1 MFCWLIFL
9 NIILLSDRSE
19 SWSAREVIH
28 QFNHDQQLQ
37 LNIYLDCN
45 DVELQIGQEV
55 SNLFVNSTA
64 DKMKILGR
72 FSSHSLIIACF
83 KDSTRNRTL
92 NGVKELLWGLQ
103 YLPILFVVDSNM
115 DFYFQQALSHGFIH
129 VLALNFMNGSLY
141 TYKPYPKVE
150 VHQIKDMQKFYKLTK
165 LRNLQ
170 GQAVRTTVETMT
182 PRCFRYRNRHGQLI
196 YAGYMY
202 RMVKEFISTYNGT
215 EEHVFGNVDTV
226 PYKEGL
232 AALKNGEIDMMP
244 RIIHALEW
252 YYFYRSHI
260 LYNIKTY
267 IMVPWAE
274 PLPKSLYFIQPF
286 RGTVWITIMVS
297 FVYASIVIW
306 WIRYRQQ
313 GNSSLT
319 QSFMDVLQLLFQL
332 PLSKIWHFNMGTHQ
346 VVSFIV
352 LFVFGFMLTN
362 LYTAQLSSYLTTGL
376 FKSQINTFDDLFR
389 EKRTLLVE
397 SFDAEVLHNMTKEKI
412 IQKEFESII
421 LITSIEEVFKH
432 RKSLNTSYAYEAYED
447 RIAFELSQQ
456 RYLRVPIFKILK
468 EVYDQRPVFVALRH
482 GLPYVELFNN
492 YLRRIFESGIWI
504 KLQEDSFLEGIAS
517 GEISFRKSK
526 SREIKIFDKD
536 FYFFAYILL
545 GMGWCVSTIALFLE
559 LWSFKYS
566 VTNVLHEG

>member
-1 MFCWLIFL
+1 MSRWLTFL
-9 NIILLSDRSE
+9 YIILLCGRSK

-28 QFNHDQQLQ
+28 QLNHDQRLQ

-55 SNLFVNSTA
+55 ANLLVNSTEEQ
-64 DKMKILGR
+64 KKLLGR

-83 KDSTRNRTL
+83 KNSTRNRTL

-103 YLPILFVVDSNM
+103 YLPMLFVVESNM
-115 DFYFQQALSHGFIH
+115 DSYFQQALSQGFLH
-129 VLALNFMNGSLY
+129 VLALNLSNGSLY

-150 VHQIKDMQKFYKLTK
+150 IHKIEDMKKFYKLTK

-170 GQAVRTTVETMT
+170 GQVVRTSVETMT
-182 PRCFRYRNRHGQLI
+182 PRCFRYRNRNGELV

-202 RMVKEFISTYNGT
+202 RMVKEFIEKYNGT
-215 EEHVFGNVDTV
+215 EEHVFDEVDTI

-232 AALKNGEIDMMP
+232 KALINGEIDMMP
-244 RIIHALEW
+244 RIIHDLEW
-252 YYFYRSHI
+252 CYFYRSHI

-274 PLPKSLYFIQPF
+274 PLPKSLYFIKPF
-286 RGTVWITIMVS
+286 RSTVWITIMVS

-306 WIRYRQQ
+306 WIRYRQL
-313 GNSSLT
+313 GNSSLSR
-319 QSFMDVLQLLFQL
+319 SFMDVLELFFQL
-332 PLSKIWHFNMGTHQ
+332 PVNKIWHFTMGTQQ
-346 VVSFIV
+346 VISFIV
-352 LFVFGFMLTN
+352 LFIVGFMLTN

-389 EKRTLLVE
+389 EKRRLLVE
-397 SFDAEVLHNMTKEKI
+397 SFDAEVLRNMTKSKI
-412 IQKEFESII
+412 IQKEFQSII
-421 LITSIEEVFKH
+421 LVTSIEEVFKH

-456 RYLRVPIFKILK
+456 RYLRVPIFKTLE

-492 YLRRIFESGIWI
+492 YLRRIYESGIWI

-517 GEISFRKSK
+517 GEISFRISQ
-526 SREIKIFDKD
+526 SREIKIFDKE

-545 GMGWCVSTIALFLE
+545 GMGWCASTIAFLLE
-559 LWSFKYS
+559 RWRFKYS
-566 VTNVLHEG
+566 VANILQER

>member
-1 MFCWLIFL
+1 MSRWLIFL
-9 NIILLSDRSE
+9 YIIPFCGRCN

-28 QFNHDQQLQ
+28 QLNHDQRLQ
-37 LNIYLDCN
+37 LNIYLDCK

-55 SNLFVNSTA
+55 SNLLVNSA
-64 DKMKILGR
+64 EEQMKILGR

-83 KDSTRNRTL
+83 KNSTRDQTL

-103 YLPILFVVDSNM
+103 YLPMLFVVETNM
-115 DFYFQQALSHGFIH
+115 DFYFQQAISQGFIH
-129 VLALNFMNGSLY
+129 VLALNLGNGSLY

-150 VHQIKDMQKFYKLTK
+150 IHKIEDMSKFYELTK

-170 GQAVRTTVETMT
+170 GQVVRISVETMT
-182 PRCFRYRNRHGQLI
+182 PRCFRYRNRQGELV

-202 RMVKEFISTYNGT
+202 RMVKEFIETYNGT
-215 EEHVFGNVDTV
+215 EEHVFGNVDTI

-232 AALKNGEIDMMP
+232 TALKNGEIDMMP
-244 RIIHALEW
+244 RIIHDLQW
-252 YYFYRSHI
+252 YYFYRSRI

-274 PLPKSLYFIQPF
+274 PLSKSLYFIQPF
-286 RGTVWITIMVS
+286 RSTVWVTIMVS

-306 WIRYRQQ
+306 WIRYRLL
-313 GNSSLT
+313 GNSSLSR
-319 QSFMDVLQLLFQL
+319 SFMDVLQLLFQL
-332 PLSKIWHFNMGTHQ
+332 PGSSIWHFNMGTHQ
-346 VVSFIV
+346 VLSFMILFIV
-352 LFVFGFMLTN
+352 GFMLTN

-397 SFDAEVLHNMTKEKI
+397 SFDAEVLHNMTTSKI

-421 LITSIEEVFKH
+421 LVTSIEEVFKH

-456 RYLRVPIFKILK
+456 MYLRVPIFKTLE

-482 GLPYVELFNN
+482 GLPYVELFNK
-492 YLRRIFESGIWI
+492 YLRRIYESGIWI
-504 KLQEDSFLEGIAS
+504 KLQEDSFLEGITS
-517 GEISFRKSK
+517 GEISFRKSQ

-545 GMGWCVSTIALFLE
+545 GMGWCVSTIAFFSE
-559 LWSFKYS
+559 RWRFKCS
-566 VTNVLHEG
+566 VSIDLKK